1 MVLRNV
7 RILPEHYTAPQ
18 PRGPRPEFSPP
29 QKPQMSQTVHC
40 QNISYARWLLP
51 TWYCYWTAT
60 LSTLSSHP
68 VDQCCFFK
76 LLLYTH
82 THKIHTRCDYEVAGM
97 ILLQASYLC
106 IHSLLRRVTLQGL
119 PLSGYALSSKKHFW
133 NSCCGI
139 ASSVIVTF
147 FRRVQYPKIFV
158 PLRQTLFLETG
169 VIRSQIE
176 GVGWV
181 FHFSNRFLGHKLHD
195 RERLVNWSIV
205 MAEKPLFGQTS
216 SLFLCTASL
225 NGDNIST

>member
-82 THKIHTRCDYEVAGM
+82 TQNTYQVWLWSCRNDFI
-97 ILLQASYLC
+97 ASLIPVYSQPTETGHPSRTPLERLC
-106 IHSLLRRVTLQGL
+106 TSLKETFLELVL
-119 PLSGYALSSKKHFW
+119 W
-133 NSCCGI
+133 NSFQCH
-139 ASSVIVTF
+139 SH
-147 FRRVQYPKIFV
+147 IF
-158 PLRQTLFLETG
+158 
-169 VIRSQIE
+169 
-176 GVGWV
+176 
-181 FHFSNRFLGHKLHD
+181 
-195 RERLVNWSIV
+195 
-205 MAEKPLFGQTS
+205 
-216 SLFLCTASL
+216 
-225 NGDNIST
+225 